1 MFPNVE
7 FRHLHAVIVL
17 GEELNFTRA
26 AHRLHIT
33 QSTLSKA
40 TVAKHRIWAGPES
53 LLSDA
58 GGTWSEGWING
69 KLERSKG
76 GFQEERDWE
85 RDPLCDVCGG
95 SDIVNPLSSQ
105 SDNPNNALSSTPPS

>member
-33 QSTLSKA
+33 QS
-40 TVAKHRIWAGPES
+40 
-53 LLSDA
+53 
-58 GGTWSEGWING
+58 
-69 KLERSKG
+69 
-76 GFQEERDWE
+76 
-85 RDPLCDVCGG
+85 
-95 SDIVNPLSSQ
+95 
-105 SDNPNNALSSTPPS
+105 ALSRQITEIEEQHRFRLFTRDNRKVVWSSLTRDESSSKRPGLCSCTSSGLFILLVLPMMEQTTF